1 MAQRNVILYSAM
13 ITLKE
18 ITAQLEANPAV
29 DAAFLT
35 GSFAQGTS
43 SPSSDMDLVV
53 ILKENDKQIR
63 SVYAWIDGVFA
74 DIFFFDRATIAHV
87 KNADKIASSSPGL
100 ESSFIAWLAKSKIL
114 FDKTGEITNLKTDT
128 NLIKKCG
135 VLENEKNSIAQRINY
150 SRVANKRY
158 FLSNDPHYHE
168 ALALR
173 LLYSVSELVVG
184 YLTLRGVSWEGEKY
198 AITYLKEEAL
208 DFYNAFLSFL
218 NSKDLASK
226 YQAYEIMCEKV
237 FPPGYKW
244 WTLEDVI
251 VVPKDDS
258 KIDEVQTFWSDL
270 LHFD

>member
-1 MAQRNVILYSAM
+1 M

-18 ITAQLEANPAV
+18 ITTQLEANPAV
-29 DAAFLT
+29 DAVFLT

-53 ILKENDKQIR
+53 ILKENNKQIR
-63 SVYAWIDGVFA
+63 SVYTWIDGVFA
-74 DIFFFDRATIAHV
+74 DIFFFDHANIERI
-87 KNADKIASSSPGL
+87 KNANKIASSSPEL
-100 ESSFIAWLAKSKIL
+100 ESSFVVWLSKSKII

-128 NLIKKCG
+128 TLIEKCG

-150 SRVANKRY
+150 NRVANKRY
-158 FLSNDPHYHE
+158 FLSDDPHYHE

-184 YLTLRGVSWEGEKY
+184 YLTLRGISWEGEKH
-198 AITYLKEEAL
+198 AINYLKEESL
-208 DFYNAFLSFL
+208 DFYNFFLSFL
-218 NSKDLASK
+218 NSKDLTSR
-226 YQAYEIMCEKV
+226 YQAYESMCEKV

-244 WTLEDVI
+244 WTQEDVI

-258 KIDEVQTFWSDL
+258 KIGEVQTFWSDL
-270 LHFD
+270 LYIG

>member
-1 MAQRNVILYSAM
+1 MT
-13 ITLKE
+13 TLKE
-18 ITAQLEANPAV
+18 VTAQLEANPVV

-74 DIFFFDRATIAHV
+74 DIFFFDRANIVHV
-87 KNADKIASSSPGL
+87 KNAEKIASASPEL

-114 FDKTGEITNLKTDT
+114 FDKTGEVTNLKADPS
-128 NLIKKCG
+128 LIEKYG
-135 VLENEKNSIAQRINY
+135 VLENEKTSIAQRINY
-150 SRVANKRY
+150 NRVANKRY

-173 LLYSVSELVVG
+173 LLYSVSELIVG
-184 YLTLRGVSWEGEKY
+184 YLTLRGISWEGEKF
-198 AITYLKEEAL
+198 AIAYLKEESL
-208 DFYNAFLSFL
+208 DFYNSFQKFL
-218 NSKDLASK
+218 NSKDLTGK
-226 YQAYEIMCEKV
+226 YQAYETMCEKV
-237 FPPGYKW
+237 FPPGSTW
-244 WTLEDVI
+244 WTQENII

-258 KIDEVQTFWSDL
+258 KFGEVQTFLSDL
-270 LHFD
+270 LSFDRDI

>member
-1 MAQRNVILYSAM
+1 MA
-13 ITLKE
+13 TLKE
-18 ITAQLEANPAV
+18 ITTQLEANPVV

-43 SPSSDMDLVV
+43 SPSSDMDIVV
-53 ILKENDKQIR
+53 ILKENGKQIR

-74 DIFFFDRATIAHV
+74 DIFFFDRATVAHI
-87 KNADKIASSSPGL
+87 KSADKIASSSPEL

-114 FDKTGEITNLKTDT
+114 FDKTGEITNLKADLT
-128 NLIKKCG
+128 LIGKCG

-150 SRVANKRY
+150 NRVANKRY

-184 YLTLRGVSWEGEKY
+184 YLTLRGVPWEGEKY

-208 DFYNAFLSFL
+208 DFYNSFLDFL
-218 NSKDLASK
+218 NSKDLTAK
-226 YQAYEIMCEKV
+226 YQAYEAMCEKV
-237 FPPGYKW
+237 FPPGYGW
-244 WTLEDVI
+244 WTQEDVI

-258 KIDEVQTFWSDL
+258 RFGEVQTFWRDL
-270 LHFD
+270 LQNL

>member
-1 MAQRNVILYSAM
+1 ME
-13 ITLKE
+13 TLKE

-74 DIFFFDRATIAHV
+74 DIFFFDRANIAHV
-87 KNADKIASSSPGL
+87 KSAEKIASASSES

-128 NLIKKCG
+128 TLIEKCG
-135 VLENEKNSIAQRINY
+135 VLENEKASIVQRINY
-150 SRVANKRY
+150 NRVANKRY
-158 FLSNDPHYHE
+158 FLSNDQHYHE

-184 YLTLRGVSWEGEKY
+184 YLTLRGIPWEGEKF

-208 DFYNAFLSFL
+208 DFYNSFLSFL
-218 NSKDLASK
+218 NSKDLTGR
-226 YQAYEIMCEKV
+226 YQAYEAMCEKV
-237 FPPGYKW
+237 FPPGYTW
-244 WTLEDVI
+244 WTREDII

-258 KIDEVQTFWSDL
+258 KIDEVKTFWKDL
-270 LHFD
+270 LRSN

>member
-1 MAQRNVILYSAM
+1 MV
-13 ITLKE
+13 TLKE
-18 ITAQLEANPAV
+18 ITSQLEANPVV

-74 DIFFFDRATIAHV
+74 DIFFFDRATIVNIKSA
-87 KNADKIASSSPGL
+87 NKIASSSPDL

-114 FDKTGEITNLKTDT
+114 FDKTGEITNLKADST
-128 NLIKKCG
+128 LIKKCG

-150 SRVANKRY
+150 NRVANKRY
-158 FLSNDPHYHE
+158 FLSNDQHYHE

-184 YLTLRGVSWEGEKY
+184 YLTLRGVPWEGEKF
-198 AITYLKEEAL
+198 AVTYLKEDAL
-208 DFYNAFLSFL
+208 DFYNSFL
-218 NSKDLASK
+218 NFLQAKDLTNR
-226 YQAYEIMCEKV
+226 YQAYEAMCEKV

-244 WTLEDVI
+244 WIQEDII

-258 KIDEVQTFWSDL
+258 KVGEVQTFWSDL
-270 LHFD
+270 LRSN